1 MIHTKQM
8 ALAATVTT
16 AVLWTICSAMVA
28 AMPNAMLQLTAH
40 MVHVD
45 VTGFTWT
52 LTWTGFFIGLLG
64 WSVSAGAAGFV
75 LAITYNRFSRSAH
88 VAER

>member
-1 MIHTKQM
+1 MIHTKQT
-8 ALAATVTT
+8 ALAAPVTT
-16 AVLWTICSAMVA
+16 AVLWTLCIAMVA
-28 AMPNAMLQLTAH
+28 TMPNAMLQLTAQ

-64 WSVSAGAAGFV
+64 WSVLAGASGFV
-75 LAITYNRFSRSAH
+75 LAITYNGFSRSAH